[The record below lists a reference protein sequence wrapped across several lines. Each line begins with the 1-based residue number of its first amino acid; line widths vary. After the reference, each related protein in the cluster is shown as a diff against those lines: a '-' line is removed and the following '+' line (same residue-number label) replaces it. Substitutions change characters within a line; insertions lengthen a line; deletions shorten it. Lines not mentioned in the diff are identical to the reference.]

1 MASFKDGTPSGTV
14 KFSSTSDAQIFLD
27 EIWTV
32 RTVRHDCLRLPLT
45 GCLLLQVLDSP
56 VMLDATTGGSPFFV
70 VRNKFRKLSLQHAN
84 EYNILPS
91 ALFLRSVHRTDNKQH
106 GAGSFSTV
114 YCGTYDGLKVAL
126 KQLKVYV
133 LSAESEKQKV
143 KKVSRTFPEA

>member
-1 MASFKDGTPSGTV
+1 
-14 KFSSTSDAQIFLD
+14 
-27 EIWTV
+27 
-32 RTVRHDCLRLPLT
+32 
-45 GCLLLQVLDSP
+45 
-56 VMLDATTGGSPFFV
+56 MLDATTGGSPFFV

-91 ALFLRSVHRTDNKQH
+91 ALFLRNVRRIDSKQH

-114 YCGTYDGLKVAL
+114 YCGIYDGHKVAL

-143 KKVSRTFPEA
+143 KKASRVFFES